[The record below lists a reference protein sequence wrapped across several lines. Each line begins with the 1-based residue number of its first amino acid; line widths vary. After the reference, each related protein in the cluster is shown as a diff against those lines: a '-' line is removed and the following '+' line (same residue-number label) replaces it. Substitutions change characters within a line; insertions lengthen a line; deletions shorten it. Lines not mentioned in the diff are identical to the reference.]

1 MPTKIR
7 MVTRTRMTR
16 RTRRIDENDRVLRLH
31 LRLLRVLGFGIS
43 EF

>member
-1 MPTKIR
+1 MPTRIR
-7 MVTRTRMTR
+7 MVTRTRSA
-16 RTRRIDENDRVLRLH
+16 RRIGENDRVLRLR